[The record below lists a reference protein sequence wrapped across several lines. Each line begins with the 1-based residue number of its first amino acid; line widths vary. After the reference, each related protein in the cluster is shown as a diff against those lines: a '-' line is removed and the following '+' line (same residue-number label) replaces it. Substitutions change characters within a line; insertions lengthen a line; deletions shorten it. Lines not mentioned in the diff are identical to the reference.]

1 MIFYTSFLLFK
12 LIYPL
17 PTIHKFIKDIE
28 LCVAEFFVFKPY
40 FHNDRAIYFIRA
52 VAPRMAHAA
61 VFVLFT
67 VFKRHEFCEHIAVF
81 SGKLFHDLVF
91 SVSDADCFEILITA
105 SSAASAA
112 SAAVDTVRSL
122 ATQTPEGD
130 WYSVAVCS
138 DGSYGIEKGLICSF
152 PVRTTKDGGWEIV
165 QGLPV
170 DAFSR
175 EKIDAT
181 VNELKEERDAVSSLL
196 KH

>member
-1 MIFYTSFLLFK
+1 MIFYAIFLLFK

-91 SVSDADCFEILITA
+91 SVSDADCFEVLITA
-105 SSAASAA
+105 SSAASAGMMIRDIAVFILDGGSA
-112 SAAVDTVRSL
+112 SDSLGFYAAVESALR
-122 ATQTPEGD
+122 
-130 WYSVAVCS
+130 
-138 DGSYGIEKGLICSF
+138 
-152 PVRTTKDGGWEIV
+152 
-165 QGLPV
+165 
-170 DAFSR
+170 
-175 EKIDAT
+175 
-181 VNELKEERDAVSSLL
+181 
-196 KH
+196 